1 MSILVTNDDGFEA
14 IGIQALLAST
24 KTLDPIMVAP
34 KHNCSGMSAAIS
46 LRKEVKVKQLNSKEF
61 VVTGTPADCS
71 YFGLYGMNENNIE
84 QVVSGIN
91 LGANLGTDVFYSGTV
106 GAAIAGINLKY
117 APVAISVCS
126 FSPRDISFIADK
138 AFELIQKFRSISLQ
152 QNSLININFPDI
164 LKQDYKGELYTK
176 LAKRGAPEA
185 PNIISKKDQLS
196 FTFSASG
203 DFIDGQTDTDMQA
216 IENGY
221 VSVSILNY
229 DISNA
234 NDLLGREIS
243 HGS

>member
-1 MSILVTNDDGFEA
+1 
-14 IGIQALLAST
+14 
-24 KTLDPIMVAP
+24 
-34 KHNCSGMSAAIS
+34 
-46 LRKEVKVKQLNSKEF
+46 
-61 VVTGTPADCS
+61 
-71 YFGLYGMNENNIE
+71 MNENNIE

-138 AFELIQKFRSISLQ
+138 AFELIQKFRSISLK

-185 PNIISKKDQLS
+185 PNIISQKDQLS

-234 NDLLGREIS
+234 NDFLGREIS

>member
-24 KTLDPIMVAP
+24 STLDPIMVAP

-164 LKQDYKGELYTK
+164 FKQDYKGELYTK

-185 PNIISKKDQLS
+185 PNIISKNDQLS

-234 NDLLGREIS
+234 NDFLGREIS

>member
-1 MSILVTNDDGFEA
+1 MTNDDGFEA
-14 IGIQALLAST
+14 TGIQALLAST

-46 LRKEVKVKQLNSKEF
+46 LRKEVKVKQLNLKEF

-71 YFGLYGMNENNIE
+71 YFGLYGINENNIE

-106 GAAIAGINLKY
+106 GAAIAGINLKC

-126 FSPRDISFIADK
+126 FSPRDISFIANK
-138 AFELIQKFRSISLQ
+138 AFELIQKFRSISLP

-229 DISNA
+229 DIGNA
-234 NDLLGREIS
+234 NDFLG
-243 HGS
+243 

>member
-24 KTLDPIMVAP
+24 KILDPIMVAP

-46 LRKEVKVKQLNSKEF
+46 LRKEVKVRQLNLKEF

-185 PNIISKKDQLS
+185 PNIIRKKDQLS

-234 NDLLGREIS
+234 NDFLGKEIS

>member
-34 KHNCSGMSAAIS
+34 KQNCSGMSAAIS
-46 LRKEVKVKQLNSKEF
+46 LRKEVKVKQLNLKEF

-84 QVVSGIN
+84 QVISGIN

-164 LKQDYKGELYTK
+164 LRQDYKGELYTK

-185 PNIISKKDQLS
+185 PNIISKNDQLS

>member
-14 IGIQALLAST
+14 IGIQALLSST

-46 LRKEVKVKQLNSKEF
+46 LRKEVKVKQLNLKEF

-164 LKQDYKGELYTK
+164 FKQDYKGELYTK

-234 NDLLGREIS
+234 NDFLGREIS

>member
-14 IGIQALLAST
+14 TGIQALLAST

-46 LRKEVKVKQLNSKEF
+46 LRKEVKVKQLNLKEF

-71 YFGLYGMNENNIE
+71 YFGLYGINENNIE

-221 VSVSILNY
+221 ASVSILNY

-234 NDLLGREIS
+234 NDFLGREIS

>member
-1 MSILVTNDDGFEA
+1 MTNDDGFEA

-46 LRKEVKVKQLNSKEF
+46 LRKEVKVRQLNLKEF
-61 VVTGTPADCS
+61 VVIGTPADCS

-185 PNIISKKDQLS
+185 PNIIRKKDQLS

-234 NDLLGREIS
+234 NDFLGKEIS

>member
-1 MSILVTNDDGFEA
+1 MTNDDGFEA
-14 IGIQALLAST
+14 IGIQALLASI

-46 LRKEVKVKQLNSKEF
+46 LRQEVKVKQLNLKEF

-71 YFGLYGMNENNIE
+71 YFGLYGINENNIE

-152 QNSLININFPDI
+152 QNSLININFPDF

-176 LAKRGAPEA
+176 LAKSGAPAA
-185 PNIISKKDQLS
+185 PNIISKKEQFS

-234 NDLLGREIS
+234 NDFLGREIS

>member
-14 IGIQALLAST
+14 IGIQALLASI

-138 AFELIQKFRSISLQ
+138 AFELIQKFRSISLK

-234 NDLLGREIS
+234 NDFLGREIS

>member
-24 KTLDPIMVAP
+24 STLDPIMVAP

-152 QNSLININFPDI
+152 KNSLININFPDI

-221 VSVSILNY
+221 ASVSILNY
-229 DISNA
+229 DISND
-234 NDLLGREIS
+234 NDFLGREIS

>member
-24 KTLDPIMVAP
+24 STLDPIMVAP

-46 LRKEVKVKQLNSKEF
+46 LRKEVKVKQLNLKEF

-126 FSPRDISFIADK
+126 FSPKDISFIADK

-185 PNIISKKDQLS
+185 PNIISKKDQLR

-229 DISNA
+229 DISND

>member
-1 MSILVTNDDGFEA
+1 MTNDDGFEA
-14 IGIQALLAST
+14 IGIQALLASI

-46 LRKEVKVKQLNSKEF
+46 LRKEVKVKQLNLKEF

-152 QNSLININFPDI
+152 KNSLININFPDI

-234 NDLLGREIS
+234 NDFLGREIS

>member
-1 MSILVTNDDGFEA
+1 MTNDDGFEA
-14 IGIQALLAST
+14 IGIQALLASI

-46 LRKEVKVKQLNSKEF
+46 LRKEVKVKQLNLKEF

-196 FTFSASG
+196 FTFSATG

-234 NDLLGREIS
+234 NDFLGREIS

>member
-1 MSILVTNDDGFEA
+1 MTNDDGFEA
-14 IGIQALLAST
+14 IGIQALLSST

-185 PNIISKKDQLS
+185 PNIISQKDQLS

-234 NDLLGREIS
+234 NDFLGREIS

>member
-24 KTLDPIMVAP
+24 STLDPIMVAP

-164 LKQDYKGELYTK
+164 LRQDYKGELYTK

-185 PNIISKKDQLS
+185 PNIISKNDQLS

-234 NDLLGREIS
+234 NDFLGREIS

>member
-14 IGIQALLAST
+14 IGIQALLSST

-71 YFGLYGMNENNIE
+71 YFGLHGMNENNIE

-203 DFIDGQTDTDMQA
+203 DFIDGQCDTDMQA

-229 DISNA
+229 DISND
-234 NDLLGREIS
+234 NDFLGREIS

>member
-1 MSILVTNDDGFEA
+1 MTNDDGFEA

-24 KTLDPIMVAP
+24 STLDPIMVAP

-234 NDLLGREIS
+234 NDFLGREIS

>member
-24 KTLDPIMVAP
+24 STLDPIMVAP

-46 LRKEVKVKQLNSKEF
+46 LRKEVKVKQLNLKEF

-117 APVAISVCS
+117 APGAISVCS

-203 DFIDGQTDTDMQA
+203 DFINGQSDTDMQA

-229 DISNA
+229 DISSA
-234 NDLLGREIS
+234 NDFLGNEIG

>member
-34 KHNCSGMSAAIS
+34 KQNCSGMSAAIS
-46 LRKEVKVKQLNSKEF
+46 LRKEVKVKQLNLKEF

-84 QVVSGIN
+84 QVISGIN

-164 LKQDYKGELYTK
+164 LRQDYKGELYTK
-176 LAKRGAPEA
+176 LARRGAPEA
-185 PNIISKKDQLS
+185 PNIISKNDQLS

>member
-1 MSILVTNDDGFEA
+1 MTNDDGFEA

-46 LRKEVKVKQLNSKEF
+46 LRKEVKVKQLNLKEF

-152 QNSLININFPDI
+152 KNSLININFPDI

-185 PNIISKKDQLS
+185 PNIISKNDQLS
-196 FTFSASG
+196 FTFRASG

-234 NDLLGREIS
+234 NDFLGREIS

>member
-14 IGIQALLAST
+14 IGIQALLVST

-46 LRKEVKVKQLNSKEF
+46 LRKEVKVKQLNLKEF

-203 DFIDGQTDTDMQA
+203 DFIDGQSDTDMQA

-234 NDLLGREIS
+234 NDFLGREIS

>member
-14 IGIQALLAST
+14 IGIQALLSST

-34 KHNCSGMSAAIS
+34 KYNCSGMSAAIS

-234 NDLLGREIS
+234 NDFLGRKIS

>member
-24 KTLDPIMVAP
+24 STLDPIMVAP

-164 LKQDYKGELYTK
+164 FKQDYKGELYTK

-234 NDLLGREIS
+234 NDFLGREIS

>member
-14 IGIQALLAST
+14 IGIQALLASS

-164 LKQDYKGELYTK
+164 FKQDYKGELYTK

-185 PNIISKKDQLS
+185 PNIISKNDQLS

-234 NDLLGREIS
+234 NDFLGREIS

>member
-14 IGIQALLAST
+14 IGIQALLSST

-138 AFELIQKFRSISLQ
+138 AFELIRKFRSISLQ

-234 NDLLGREIS
+234 NDFLGREIS

>member
-46 LRKEVKVKQLNSKEF
+46 LRKEVKVKQLNLKEF

-71 YFGLYGMNENNIE
+71 YFGLHGMNENNIE
-84 QVVSGIN
+84 QIVSGIN

-203 DFIDGQTDTDMQA
+203 DFIDGQSDTDMQA

-229 DISNA
+229 DISSA
-234 NDLLGREIS
+234 NDFLGREIR

>member
-1 MSILVTNDDGFEA
+1 MTNDDGFEA

-46 LRKEVKVKQLNSKEF
+46 LRKEVKVQQLNLKEF

-164 LKQDYKGELYTK
+164 LKKDYKGELYTK

-185 PNIISKKDQLS
+185 PNIIRKKDQLS

-234 NDLLGREIS
+234 NDFLGKEIS

>member
-1 MSILVTNDDGFEA
+1 MSILVINDDGFEA

-46 LRKEVKVKQLNSKEF
+46 LRKEVKVRQLNLKEF
-61 VVTGTPADCS
+61 VVIGTPADCS

-185 PNIISKKDQLS
+185 PNIIRKKDQLS

-234 NDLLGREIS
+234 NDFLGKEIS

>member
-14 IGIQALLAST
+14 IGIQALLASI

-46 LRKEVKVKQLNSKEF
+46 LRKEVKVRQLNLREF

-185 PNIISKKDQLS
+185 PNIIRKKDQLS

-234 NDLLGREIS
+234 NDFLGKEIS
-243 HGS
+243 HGC

>member
-14 IGIQALLAST
+14 IGIQALLASIS
-24 KTLDPIMVAP
+24 TLDPIMVAP

-46 LRKEVKVKQLNSKEF
+46 LRKEVKVKQLNLKEF

-71 YFGLYGMNENNIE
+71 YFGLYGINENNIE

-164 LKQDYKGELYTK
+164 FKQDYKGELYTK

-234 NDLLGREIS
+234 DDFLGREIS

>member
-24 KTLDPIMVAP
+24 KALDPIMVAP

-46 LRKEVKVKQLNSKEF
+46 LRKEVKVKQLNLKEF

-91 LGANLGTDVFYSGTV
+91 LGSNLGTDVFYSGTV

-126 FSPRDISFIADK
+126 FSPRDISFIANK
-138 AFELIQKFRSISLQ
+138 AFELIQKFRSISLP

-234 NDLLGREIS
+234 NDFLGREIS

>member
-24 KTLDPIMVAP
+24 STLNPIMVAP

-71 YFGLYGMNENNIE
+71 YFGLYGINENNIE

-203 DFIDGQTDTDMQA
+203 DFIDGQSDTDMQA

-234 NDLLGREIS
+234 NDFLGREIS

>member
-46 LRKEVKVKQLNSKEF
+46 LRQEVKVKQLNLKEF
-61 VVTGTPADCS
+61 VGTGTPADCS

-234 NDLLGREIS
+234 NDFLGRKIS

>member
-14 IGIQALLAST
+14 IGIQALLASI

-46 LRKEVKVKQLNSKEF
+46 LRKEIKVKQLNLKEF

-234 NDLLGREIS
+234 NDFLGREIS

>member
-24 KTLDPIMVAP
+24 KALDPIMVAP

-46 LRKEVKVKQLNSKEF
+46 LRKEVKVKQLNLKEF

-126 FSPRDISFIADK
+126 FSPRDISFIANK
-138 AFELIQKFRSISLQ
+138 AFELIQKFRSISLP

-234 NDLLGREIS
+234 NDFLGREIS

>member
-1 MSILVTNDDGFEA
+1 MTNDDGFEA
-14 IGIQALLAST
+14 IGIQALLASI

-46 LRKEVKVKQLNSKEF
+46 LRKEVKVRQLNLKEF

-185 PNIISKKDQLS
+185 PNIIRKKDQLS

-234 NDLLGREIS
+234 NDFLGKEIS

>member
-1 MSILVTNDDGFEA
+1 MTNDDGFEA
-14 IGIQALLAST
+14 IGIQALLSST

-229 DISNA
+229 DISST
-234 NDLLGREIS
+234 NDFLGREIS